1 MEPIT
6 QGELV
11 AVRRELHRHAEPG
24 WCEIFAATKVVN
36 TLTQLGWQVQFGE
49 EVISRD
55 ARMGLPAQ
63 ATLDFYYQ
71 QALAAG
77 ADPKIADRLRGGF
90 TGVVGILKGMTKG
103 PTVAFRFDL
112 DANQGVEAAAPDHF
126 PAREGFGSIHT
137 GVHHNC
143 GHDGHTS
150 MGLGLARAITMMRE
164 TLTGEVRLIFQPA
177 EEGLRGAKA
186 MVAAGVLKDVEYFV
200 GCHLGVQ
207 ALAVGEIVAGYNN
220 ILGSVKLDIE
230 FTGQG
235 AHAAISPHV
244 GRNALLAACVSAQ
257 NLMAIPRH
265 GEGDTRINVGSI
277 KGGDSRNTVPSAAS
291 MIVEL
296 RSDNEVALQY
306 LKEAADRI
314 VTGAAGMHGV
324 TSRVEQVGESRAASS
339 DPELSKV
346 VALAANDVPSVTKI
360 RDAVDFKGSDDAAE
374 MMRTVQSDG
383 GKAVYFGVGTELNAV
398 HHNPYFDFDE
408 RALSVGVEV
417 LKRILPPLGA
427 AKS

>member
-6 QGELV
+6 QRELV
-11 AVRRELHRHAEPG
+11 AMRRELHRHAEPG
-24 WCEIFAATKVVN
+24 WCEIFAATKVIN
-36 TLTQLGWQVQFGE
+36 TLKQLGWQVQFGD

-63 ATLDFYYQ
+63 ATLDFHYQ

-77 ADPKIADRLRGGF
+77 ADPEIADRLRGGF
-90 TGVVGILKGMTKG
+90 TGVVGILKGRTKG

-112 DANQGVEAAAPDHF
+112 DANQGVEATAPDHF
-126 PAREGFGSIHT
+126 PAREGFGSIHS

-150 MGLGLARAITMMRE
+150 MGLGLARAIAMMRE
-164 TLTGEVRLIFQPA
+164 TLSGEVRLIFQPA

-186 MVAAGVLKDVEYFV
+186 MVAAGVLKDVEYFI

-277 KGGDSRNTVPSAAS
+277 KGGDSRNTVPSAAN

-324 TSRVEQVGESRAASS
+324 TSRVEQVGESCAASS

-346 VALAANDVPSVTKI
+346 VALVANDVPSVTKI

-383 GKAVYFGVGTELNAV
+383 GKAVYFGVGTKLSAV

-417 LKRILPPLGA
+417 LKRILPFLGA